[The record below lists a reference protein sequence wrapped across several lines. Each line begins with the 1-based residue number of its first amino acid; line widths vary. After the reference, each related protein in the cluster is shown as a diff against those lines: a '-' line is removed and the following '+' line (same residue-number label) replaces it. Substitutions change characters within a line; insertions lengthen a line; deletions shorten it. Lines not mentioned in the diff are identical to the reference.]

1 MPSIIEE
8 LPKKAVKSVIKSF
21 NFAKRKR
28 DAYRIKRLEQEK
40 KRERNIFL
48 NQTRNRLVLLVKE
61 QIEYDQFDYTLQP
74 ILEEQEVIQNDGTRS
89 VQMVHVADDIVPL
102 CKVDFT
108 GGDFQADC
116 IVFSFD
122 LFGEVDSETMLKMK
136 EKWVHYLQKNA
147 QYALH
152 GIADVY
158 MKNGLRYLVFVIY
171 DKSLERN
178 IKRKLF
184 QLKNGQ

>member
-74 ILEEQEVIQNDGTRS
+74 ILE
-89 VQMVHVADDIVPL
+89 
-102 CKVDFT
+102 
-108 GGDFQADC
+108 
-116 IVFSFD
+116 
-122 LFGEVDSETMLKMK
+122 
-136 EKWVHYLQKNA
+136 
-147 QYALH
+147 
-152 GIADVY
+152 
-158 MKNGLRYLVFVIY
+158 
-171 DKSLERN
+171 
-178 IKRKLF
+178 
-184 QLKNGQ
+184 